1 MFVNKIF
8 AQYNSILWGLPK
20 NATYLSIAGD
30 YTFLSYNYER
40 IFYLNRQ
47 LFLSGKV
54 GIGVSAEEFEINIS
68 FGTHNEDFFVI
79 PHHLT
84 FNAGIKGHNL
94 EIGPGGAY
102 LIGMKDKYVDSQNH
116 KFYAPFAIIGY
127 RFQPYFHDVNMIIRV
142 YTCFPYRHEIKS
154 SGYKFNASPLGLS
167 LGLCF

>member
-30 YTFLSYNYER
+30 YTYLSYNYER

-54 GIGVSAEEFEINIS
+54 GIGISAERFELIS
-68 FGTHNEDFFVI
+68 FGISPEEFFVI

-84 FNAGIKGHNL
+84 FNAGIEGHNL

-102 LIGMKDKYVDSQNH
+102 LIGIKYKDENRQNH

-127 RFQPYFHDVNMIIRV
+127 RFQPYFNDINLIIRV

-154 SGYKFNASPLGLS
+154 SGYRFNASPLGLS
-167 LGLCF
+167 LGLSF